1 MDAAPAVATERQVPP
16 GADPEGGA
24 PDLPPSPARGRRSG
38 PLPLRPRGGF
48 GGYLHEL
55 RRERGLTVRHL
66 ASAAGVHHTYVSKL
80 ERGDRQAPDE
90 PVVESLARALQA
102 TPAQLDQLRWR
113 AGLAPAGTG
122 APGQDDPTL
131 TLVAEALGSG
141 ALSSTGRDRL
151 RQAIAQAVQQTEPA
165 PSPQAGAPQVAG
177 GPQAGLPPS
186 AFAPAGYPP
195 PGLTG
200 WPQAGPP
207 PAPSMPQAPPMPQ
220 VSAPPQPVPD
230 GRTSLLAGLLGGW
243 QTLDEAA
250 AELRVTAPY
259 LWELIQAG
267 YLKAWALPGLPQG
280 GALGVRVRREDVL
293 ALLQPVAPLVP
304 LVPGQAPA
312 GGSAGSQVR

>member
-1 MDAAPAVATERQVPP
+1 MDAAPAVAAERQVPP
-16 GADPEGGA
+16 GADPEGGE
-24 PDLPPSPARGRRSG
+24 PGLPASPARGRRSG

-90 PVVESLARALQA
+90 PVVEALARALQA

-165 PSPQAGAPQVAG
+165 PSPQAG
-177 GPQAGLPPS
+177 
-186 AFAPAGYPP
+186 
-195 PGLTG
+195 
-200 WPQAGPP
+200 WPQSGPP
-207 PAPSMPQAPPMPQ
+207 PAPQIPQAPPMPPAPPMPQ
-220 VSAPPQPVPD
+220 VSALPQPVPD

-267 YLKAWALPGLPQG
+267 YLKAWALPGLPQS

-293 ALLQPVAPLVP
+293 ALLQPVAPLAP
-304 LVPGQAPA
+304 LAPGQAPA

>member
-1 MDAAPAVATERQVPP
+1 
-16 GADPEGGA
+16 
-24 PDLPPSPARGRRSG
+24 
-38 PLPLRPRGGF
+38 
-48 GGYLHEL
+48 
-55 RRERGLTVRHL
+55 
-66 ASAAGVHHTYVSKL
+66 VHHTYVSKL

-90 PVVESLARALQA
+90 PVVEALARALQA

-165 PSPQAGAPQVAG
+165 P
-177 GPQAGLPPS
+177 GPQA
-186 AFAPAGYPP
+186 
-195 PGLTG
+195 G

-207 PAPSMPQAPPMPQ
+207 PAPSMPQAPQAPQMPPAPQMPQ
-220 VSAPPQPVPD
+220 VSVPPQPVPD

-304 LVPGQAPA
+304 LAPGQAPA